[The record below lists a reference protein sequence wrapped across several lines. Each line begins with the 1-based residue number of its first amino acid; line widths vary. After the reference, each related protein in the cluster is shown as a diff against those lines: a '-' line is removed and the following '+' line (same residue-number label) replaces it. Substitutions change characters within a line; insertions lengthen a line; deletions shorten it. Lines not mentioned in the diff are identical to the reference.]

1 MFKTSAYAFNGVELC
16 TSTTVFKYWKG
27 IAPSSLNHVLMPSLN
42 NYNTKLWIL
51 LDIPLCRTDKGQKS
65 MSFLGPKIWN
75 KETWNI
81 KTAATT
87 AYFTLS
93 LKK

>member
-1 MFKTSAYAFNGVELC
+1 
-16 TSTTVFKYWKG
+16 
-27 IAPSSLNHVLMPSLN
+27 MPSLN

-75 KETWNI
+75 KVT
-81 KTAATT
+81 
-87 AYFTLS
+87 
-93 LKK
+93 

>member
-1 MFKTSAYAFNGVELC
+1 
-16 TSTTVFKYWKG
+16 
-27 IAPSSLNHVLMPSLN
+27 MPNYITIN

-51 LDIPLCRTDKGQKS
+51 LAITLCRTDKGQKS

-75 KETWNI
+75 KVTWNI
-81 KTAATT
+81 KTAPTT